1 MILPYNM
8 LKCRQ
13 EGWQHVNDLFGTSF
27 TCSFGPLVQFELDK
41 MEEDE
46 SKDIDEE
53 ESKDKE
59 DDVNELDS

>member
-1 MILPYNM
+1 M

-13 EGWQHVNDLFGTSF
+13 EGWQHVNALFGTNF

-46 SKDIDEE
+46 EVEDEE
-53 ESKDKE
+53 VEDKE